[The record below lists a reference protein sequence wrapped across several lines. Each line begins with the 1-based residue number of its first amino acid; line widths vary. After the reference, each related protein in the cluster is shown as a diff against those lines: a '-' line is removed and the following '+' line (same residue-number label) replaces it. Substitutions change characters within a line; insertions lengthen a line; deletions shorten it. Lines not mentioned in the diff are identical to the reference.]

1 MAQYALGMKK
11 AHFIK
16 IRVTDGEKA
25 AFDAASAARGKTMSE
40 AIREY
45 MARVVNKNA
54 KAESS
59 RETQAGAQ

>member
-1 MAQYALGMKK
+1 MKK

-16 IRVTDGEKA
+16 IRVTDSEKA

-45 MARVVNKNA
+45 MARVVNRGA
-54 KAESS
+54 KAELS
-59 RETQAGAQ
+59 RDTQARAQ